1 MASIDLHKDSFKTLN
16 GIRMPKVMTTI
27 AVMLLLSVTVAGVF
41 VSFVPWVQTAS
52 GAGSV
57 TSLDPF
63 DREQDIN
70 ALVSGR
76 IEEWFV
82 RDGSS
87 VSRGD
92 PIVKIADNDPQL
104 LDRLNS
110 ERSQVELQLSAARSA
125 LTTAQR
131 DAERMS
137 SLLADGLVSERD
149 VEQATLKVEDF
160 RGRLAEL
167 NAQLNRLDTS
177 LSRQS
182 EQIVRAPRDG
192 VIVSVTGGDTS
203 TYVSTGQSLA
213 RFVPGSPER
222 VLQILI
228 NGRDVALVQPGAEAR
243 IQFEGWPAVQFSG
256 WPSVAVGTFEGRVVA
271 VDPSAQPDGQFRVLI
286 AEDPDAE
293 LPWPEER
300 YVRFGAAARAWVL
313 LETVPLGYELWRQM
327 NSFPPTLP
335 SDQQAGT

>member
-52 GAGSV
+52 GPGSV

-271 VDPSAQPDGQFRVLI
+271 VDPSAQPDGRFRVLI

>member
-271 VDPSAQPDGQFRVLI
+271 VDPSAQPDGRFRVLI

>member
-87 VSRGD
+87 VSGGD

>member
-27 AVMLLLSVTVAGVF
+27 AVILLLSVTVAGVF

-52 GAGSV
+52 GSGSV